1 MKTIKGN
8 LILTENTTFNESIN
22 VEGNILG
29 KDGKRYNLIVKGD
42 IKAGD
47 IKAGDIN
54 AGDIDAVDI
63 NAGDIDAVDIN
74 AGNINYYAVC
84 FAYNSIKCNSI
95 KGNRNNHK
103 HFVLD
108 GKIIIK
114 EKEKEQSK

>member
-63 NAGDIDAVDIN
+63 NAG
-74 AGNINYYAVC
+74 NINYYAVC